1 MNQNTFQENLEQN
14 VYFKGLPPFVQESIR
29 QSGISLSSE
38 EELRQLARSLM
49 RTSGRPVPREGA
61 VRPVSFLPG
70 RKNGKTL
77 KASVSD

>member
-14 VYFKGLPPFVQESIR
+14 MYFKGLPPFVQESIR

-49 RTSGRPVPREGA
+49 RTS
-61 VRPVSFLPG
+61 L
-70 RKNGKTL
+70 
-77 KASVSD
+77 

>member
-14 VYFKGLPPFVQESIR
+14 VYFKRLPPFVQESIR

-49 RTSGRPVPREGA
+49 RTS
-61 VRPVSFLPG
+61 L
-70 RKNGKTL
+70 
-77 KASVSD
+77 